1 MNKRYFFIFM
11 VFFLAF
17 LVIQFVK
24 TGYFDSQR
32 AETLRIRESEII
44 RYENEITQLTSR
56 VRWGDTPAA
65 RVYLKKLYSD
75 VRLPGE
81 RIIVLIPKQESEYSI
96 NSAIDA
102 ANQSA
107 QSKEELTVPEKWNK
121 LLFNKI

>member
-56 VRWGDTPAA
+56 VRWWDTPAA

>member
-24 TGYFDSQR
+24 TGYYDSQR

-56 VRWGDTPAA
+56 VRWWDTAAA

-81 RIIVLIPKQESEYSI
+81 KIIVLVPKQESEYSI
-96 NSAIDA
+96 NSAIDE
-102 ANQSA
+102 ANQA
-107 QSKEELTVPEKWNK
+107 DQKKEELTIPEKWNK